1 MGAVGV
7 RISTYV
13 FTEGSLLEQTVPQN
27 NSNYLLRPG
36 LSNV

>member
-13 FTEGSLLEQTVPQN
+13 ITEGSLLEQTVPQN
-27 NSNYLLRPG
+27 PTPIVEAG
-36 LSNV
+36 LV